1 MHAEILRYAARAG
14 LPAAPFDGCPEP
26 WAAGLRGDWRAAAA
40 GWARVGDPY
49 EQALELAASG
59 EPAPTLEA
67 LRTLEDL
74 GAHAAVRH
82 VRRRLRELG
91 ITRVPRRPTADT
103 RAHPAGLTRRQAD
116 VLALIADGLTNAE
129 IADELVLSVRTVD
142 THVGAI
148 LDRLGVRS
156 RREAASVARTLDL
169 ATRPSQNLGSAHRC
183 ARHRPRVHCTH
194 DARCRR
200 RPRERGHRLVHRAV
214 RRGSARRAGHAH
226 RRGPG
231 GADPAA
237 RWPGVAARHELR
249 ARPGRA
255 HRPAGGQG
263 DRGGW
268 LPLRSSTSCPRG
280 WPPACSGTCSTR
292 TRPITAAFSAGRGGV
307 HPPGFDGGHG
317 VLIEQS
323 THGALDSVT
332 AASVVDHP
340 GTGRASAGTVIG
352 DLLGVPEA
360 DFARFRACTRPLVTG
375 EFSAGLDA
383 TSRPPSGCSVCCVSW
398 PPAAVRTR
406 RRSVAL
412 VAARDG

>member
-169 ATRPSQNLGSAHRC
+169 AEETQPQE
-183 ARHRPRVHCTH
+183 PR
-194 DARCRR
+194 
-200 RPRERGHRLVHRAV
+200 
-214 RRGSARRAGHAH
+214 
-226 RRGPG
+226 
-231 GADPAA
+231 
-237 RWPGVAARHELR
+237 
-249 ARPGRA
+249 
-255 HRPAGGQG
+255 
-263 DRGGW
+263 
-268 LPLRSSTSCPRG
+268 
-280 WPPACSGTCSTR
+280 
-292 TRPITAAFSAGRGGV
+292 
-307 HPPGFDGGHG
+307 
-317 VLIEQS
+317 
-323 THGALDSVT
+323 
-332 AASVVDHP
+332 
-340 GTGRASAGTVIG
+340 
-352 DLLGVPEA
+352 
-360 DFARFRACTRPLVTG
+360 
-375 EFSAGLDA
+375 
-383 TSRPPSGCSVCCVSW
+383 
-398 PPAAVRTR
+398 
-406 RRSVAL
+406 
-412 VAARDG
+412 